1 MVFPHEDK
9 TSGFW
14 TIPWNQGK
22 PGSEPLFCPY
32 GDTLYTPKDSDF
44 PGLLCDGPVNQT
56 QDRGSLLLYGEQ
68 QWTLSLMIMGEEG
81 SSLHRQFH
89 TCFVPLTQETP
100 ASI

>member
-1 MVFPHEDK
+1 MRIRHQDSGQFPGTRGNKEV
-9 TSGFW
+9 SPCFY
-14 TIPWNQGK
+14 
-22 PGSEPLFCPY
+22 PY

-44 PGLLCDGPVNQT
+44 SGLLCDGPVNQT